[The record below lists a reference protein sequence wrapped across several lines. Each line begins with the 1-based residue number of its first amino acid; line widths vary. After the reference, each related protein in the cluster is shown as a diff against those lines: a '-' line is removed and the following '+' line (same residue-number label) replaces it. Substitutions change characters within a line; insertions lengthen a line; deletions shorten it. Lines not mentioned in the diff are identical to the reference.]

1 MKDFKT
7 YISSSSCFLVGVAV
21 VTILLS
27 RLLCWLL
34 PYNERYD
41 WILLGLGEM
50 YRLGFLIL
58 CGWVGQIFRKVWPN
72 PAKGLQIVLLVFAV
86 AAVLLYA
93 INCGYP
99 HNGFFICMMLGCVI
113 LSYLCPFGSVK
124 QHDIA
129 ELIVISA
136 VLALLYTACFG
147 VVSHRWVQ
155 IPAALGFL
163 YYIILLSREVG
174 SNKHLNNHNL

>member
-34 PYNERYD
+34 PNNEGYD

-58 CGWVGQIFRKVWPN
+58 CGWAGRILRHVWTN
-72 PAKGLQIVLLVFAV
+72 PAKGLQIVLLVVAI
-86 AAVLLYA
+86 AAVMFYA
-93 INCGYP
+93 FNCAYP
-99 HNGFFICMMLGCVI
+99 HNVFFWLMMLGCAI
-113 LSYLCPFGSVK
+113 LSYLMPFERVR
-124 QHDIA
+124 QHDTA
-129 ELIVISA
+129 ELIVMTA
-136 VLALLYTACFG
+136 VLALLFAACFG
-147 VVSHRWVQ
+147 VERHRWVQ
-155 IPAALGFL
+155 IPAALSFL
-163 YYIILLSREVG
+163 YYIILLSREVTFKKKRING
-174 SNKHLNNHNL
+174 